1 MVRGRG
7 PTQTGR
13 ILRSES
19 TECPICG
26 KFMSHLRQH
35 LTARHKVGNFAEKC
49 LLMNWSSGRG
59 KLSCRVCDKV
69 GLSRLDKHLVDLH
82 QLPPN
87 EVEEQM
93 LLQLVVVKLGEL
105 RQQGP
110 LARCLITAQAT
121 SSATLASPSPGNT
134 HSHDT
139 ETPATPRPV
148 RESMAK
154 EHHAAPPSPSIP
166 TNTLQDAWP
175 RFDAQRVPGANETQ
189 RGGEVGVV
197 KCQVA
202 KVPVI
207 SLRTALYCP

>member
-1 MVRGRG
+1 MRSHSWRWGWWGGEALPRLILHL
-7 PTQTGR
+7 PLTPQETGAR
-13 ILRSES
+13 RRREESSE
-19 TECPICG
+19 ECPICG

-35 LTARHKVGNFAEKC
+35 LTACHKVGNFEEKC

-110 LARCLITAQAT
+110 LARWWLGWIYPAQ
-121 SSATLASPSPGNT
+121 
-134 HSHDT
+134 
-139 ETPATPRPV
+139 
-148 RESMAK
+148 
-154 EHHAAPPSPSIP
+154 PPSALHWPLP
-166 TNTLQDAWP
+166 HLLQDQLP
-175 RFDAQRVPGANETQ
+175 LD
-189 RGGEVGVV
+189 
-197 KCQVA
+197 C
-202 KVPVI
+202 I
-207 SLRTALYCP
+207 ICM